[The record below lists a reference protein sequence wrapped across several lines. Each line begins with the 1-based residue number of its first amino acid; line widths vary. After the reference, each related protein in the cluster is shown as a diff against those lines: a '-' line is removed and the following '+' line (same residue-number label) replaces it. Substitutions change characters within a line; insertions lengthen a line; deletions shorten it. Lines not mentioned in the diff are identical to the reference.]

1 MQLDDV
7 FGQGSDFFLAVLL
20 ELFDVVLVVD
30 CTDECLECQNFAFDP
45 VADMDEGVFL
55 GAGHLLQVLFQ
66 ITAGPVL
73 QQSHVTHFAFLRLL
87 GILEVLVGLQER
99 VELMVKHDLLL
110 LHGHEL
116 LEEVLE
122 HDQLLMLRL
131 LFNNE
136 LVDLSREINNVLLAP
151 VLVTRY

>member
-1 MQLDDV
+1 
-7 FGQGSDFFLAVLL
+7 
-20 ELFDVVLVVD
+20 
-30 CTDECLECQNFAFDP
+30 
-45 VADMDEGVFL
+45 
-55 GAGHLLQVLFQ
+55 
-66 ITAGPVL
+66 
-73 QQSHVTHFAFLRLL
+73 
-87 GILEVLVGLQER
+87 
-99 VELMVKHDLLL
+99 MVKHDLFL